1 MVTMSDIAIR
11 VESLSKQY
19 KINALKNRHDTLR
32 DHLADGMKRLVQ
44 SWRPGGRSAQPRG
57 SKDSIWALK
66 DVSFDVKHG
75 EVIGFIGRNGAG
87 KSTLL
92 KILSRITQPTEGSA
106 EIRGR
111 VGSLLEVGTG
121 FHAELTGRENIYL
134 NGTIL
139 GMRKA
144 EIDRKFDEIVAF
156 SEVEKFID
164 TPVKRYSSGMY
175 VRLAFSVAAH
185 LELQILIVDEVLSV
199 GDVRFQGKCIEK
211 MQSAHK
217 NGRTILFV
225 SHNMEAVTRLC
236 ERVILLGDGRVLM
249 DGSPKDAVSAYLN
262 LGLDSRA
269 EREWPD
275 LNTAPGGEI
284 ARLCSVRAR
293 KKDGRV
299 AESVDIREKF
309 AVEMEYEVL
318 KPGYVLMPNY
328 HFCNEEN
335 LHVFSVHDTDPKWT
349 QRPRP
354 AGRYVSTVWIPGN
367 FLSDGTLR
375 VNFGLTSLQP
385 QIDDLFLAEDA
396 VTFKVIDSPGPLAA
410 RGEWRGP
417 MLGTVRPLLDWS
429 TQFRA
434 AEAVANYR

>member
-1 MVTMSDIAIR
+1 
-11 VESLSKQY
+11 
-19 KINALKNRHDTLR
+19 
-32 DHLADGMKRLVQ
+32 
-44 SWRPGGRSAQPRG
+44 
-57 SKDSIWALK
+57 
-66 DVSFDVKHG
+66 
-75 EVIGFIGRNGAG
+75 
-87 KSTLL
+87 
-92 KILSRITQPTEGSA
+92 
-106 EIRGR
+106 
-111 VGSLLEVGTG
+111 
-121 FHAELTGRENIYL
+121 
-134 NGTIL
+134 
-139 GMRKA
+139 MRKV

-185 LELQILIVDEVLSV
+185 LDLQILVVDEVLSV

-217 NGRTILFV
+217 RGRTILFV

-236 ERVILLGDGRVLM
+236 ERVILLGDGRVLL
-249 DGSPKDAVSAYLN
+249 DGSPKEAVSAYLN

-269 EREWPD
+269 ARDWPD
-275 LNTAPGGEI
+275 PDTAPGGDV

-293 KKDGRV
+293 TEDGRIV
-299 AESVDIREKF
+299 DSVDIRERF

-335 LHVFSVHDTDPKWT
+335 LHVFSAHDTDPKWHK
-349 QRPRP
+349 RPRP

-367 FLSDGTLR
+367 LLSDGTLR
-375 VNFGLTSLQP
+375 VSFGLTSLNP
-385 QIDDLFLAEDA
+385 RIDDLFLASDA
-396 VTFKVIDSPGPLAA
+396 VTFKVIDSPGIDSA

-417 MLGTVRPLLDWS
+417 MNGVVRPLFDWS
-429 TQFRA
+429 TRYECLQT
-434 AEAVANYR
+434 VVNYR

>member
-1 MVTMSDIAIR
+1 MSNIAIK
-11 VESLSKQY
+11 VEKLSKRY
-19 KINALKNRHDTLR
+19 NIAALKNRHDTLR
-32 DHLADGMKRLVQ
+32 DHVADGLKSFVRH
-44 SWRPGGRSAQPRG
+44 WRGGRNGAQRPVPN
-57 SKDSIWALK
+57 DSIWALQ
-66 DVSFDVKHG
+66 DVSFTVDKG
-75 EVIGFIGRNGAG
+75 QVIGFIGRNGAG

-92 KILSRITQPTEGSA
+92 KILSRITQPTRGRA
-106 EIRGR
+106 EIHGR

-185 LELQILIVDEVLSV
+185 LDLQILVVDEVLSV
-199 GDVRFQGKCIEK
+199 GDVRFQGKCIDK

-217 NGRTILFV
+217 KGTTILFV

-236 ERVILLGDGRVLM
+236 ERVILLGDGRVVM
-249 DGSPKDAVSAYLN
+249 DGSPKEAVSAYLN

-269 EREWPD
+269 AREWPD
-275 LNTAPGGEI
+275 LDTAPGGEI

-293 KKDGRV
+293 THDGQV
-299 AESVDIREKF
+299 IDSVDIRERF
-309 AVEMEYEVL
+309 AIEMEYQVL
-318 KPGYVLMPNY
+318 KPGHVLMPNY

-335 LHVFSVHDTDPKWT
+335 LHVFSLHDTDPQWER
-349 QRPRP
+349 RPRP
-354 AGRYVSTVWIPGN
+354 PGRYVSTAWIPGN
-367 FLSDGTLR
+367 LLSEGTLR
-375 VNFGLTSLQP
+375 VSFCLTSLQP
-385 QIDDLFLAEDA
+385 VVDDVFLESDV
-396 VTFKVIDSPGPLAA
+396 VTFKVIDSPGGRSA

-417 MLGTVRPLLDWS
+417 MGGVIRPMLDWT
-429 TQFRA
+429 TQYQPV
-434 AEAVANYR
+434 ECLGISHG

>member
-1 MVTMSDIAIR
+1 MNNIAIR
-11 VESLSKQY
+11 VENLSKQY
-19 KINALKNRHDTLR
+19 QISALKNRHDTLR
-32 DHLADGMKRLVQ
+32 DHFTDGVRSFIQRRCRRGVGAQ
-44 SWRPGGRSAQPRG
+44 SSASR
-57 SKDSIWALK
+57 DSIWALQ
-66 DVSFDVKHG
+66 DVSFEAQQG
-75 EVIGFIGRNGAG
+75 EIIGFIGRNGAG

-92 KILSRITQPTEGSA
+92 KILSRITPPTEGFA
-106 EIRGR
+106 EIYGR

-121 FHAELTGRENIYL
+121 FHGELTGRENIYL

-185 LELQILIVDEVLSV
+185 LDLNILIVDEVLAV

-236 ERVILLGDGRVLM
+236 ERVILLGEGRVLM
-249 DGSPKDAVSAYLN
+249 DGSPKEAVSAYLN

-269 EREWPD
+269 AREWSD
-275 LNTAPGGEI
+275 LDTAPGGEV

-293 KKDGRV
+293 TEEGRTID
-299 AESVDIREKF
+299 SVDIRERF
-309 AVEMEYEVL
+309 GIEMEYQVL

-335 LHVFSVHDTDPKWT
+335 LHLFTAHDTDPKW
-349 QRPRP
+349 QGRPRP

-367 FLSDGTLR
+367 LLTEGTLR
-375 VNFGLTSLQP
+375 VSFDLTSLKP
-385 QIDDLFLAEDA
+385 EIDDLFLAPDA
-396 VTFKVIDSPGPLAA
+396 VTFKVVDSPGGESA

-417 MLGTVRPLLDWS
+417 MLGVVRPLFDWS
-429 TQFRA
+429 TRYQPIDA
-434 AEAVANYR
+434 AINCR